1 MVGAEITG
9 WDQIVANCEALAVK
23 LHQYNEEATRQNLA
37 KAVEL
42 SVLRAPYKT
51 GALRRSISYV
61 ITDSSLEKGIVV
73 GQYGSDLPYASIIEV
88 GGLIP
93 AHFVAPKNRKALA
106 WPDPTAPGG
115 MAFSKGHTIKAQ
127 FRTAK
132 PYLFPT
138 LIENIEAFL
147 NRYSKAYSD
156 AVSDAIK

>member
-1 MVGAEITG
+1 MVGVEITG
-9 WDQIVANCEALAVK
+9 WDQLVANCESLAVK

-51 GALRRSISYV
+51 GTLRRSIAYT
-61 ITDSSLEKGIVV
+61 ITDSNFAAGYVV
-73 GQYGSDLPYASIIEV
+73 GQFGSDLPYARIVEL
-88 GGLIP
+88 GGIIP
-93 AHFVAPKNRKALA
+93 AHSVAPKNGKVLA
-106 WPDPTAPGG
+106 WKDPSAPGG

-138 LIENIEAFL
+138 LIENMQAFL

-156 AVSDAIK
+156 AVSEAIK